1 MPIKYKPRKGQILM
15 CDFTQGFKEPEM
27 VKERPIVVFK
37 TSSRRK
43 LVTVIPLS
51 TVEPPVIESFHMVVP
66 NKELPN
72 IAWFKKKKSWLKGD
86 MIYTVGW
93 ERLSPVLM
101 WRKNGKRVYYTGSF
115 SLEMISALEKCVL
128 HGIGMGRL
136 EKFM

>member
-1 MPIKYKPRKGQILM
+1 MPIKYNPKKGQILM

-27 VKERPIVVFK
+27 VKKRPIVVLK
-37 TSSRRK
+37 PSSRRK

-51 TVEPPVIESFHMVVP
+51 TVEPHCVQNFHMVVP

-72 IAWFKKKKSWLKGD
+72 TAWFKNKESWLKGD

-93 ERLSPVLM
+93 ERLSLVKIGY
-101 WRKNGKRVYYTGSF
+101 KNKKRIYYTKIF